1 MAMAETPYRRAQA
14 AGQDV
19 LRRTVLDAASALL
32 VAEGPQALT
41 MRRISG
47 EIGCSTTVLYTMFG
61 GKEGLAEA
69 LYREGFARLRRRLV
83 EAVEAA
89 GDDPGER
96 LAATGR
102 AYRENALAERAY
114 YGVMFGQAIPGF
126 TPSAEA
132 VAESRRSFDVLGEA
146 VAALRATGRPA
157 APTEASAAAEAS
169 APTEASGPTGAE
181 LALVD
186 ATDLLWATAHGVVS
200 FELAGHYPDE
210 ATAAATYRTA
220 LTAVSTYLGL
230 R

>member
-1 MAMAETPYRRAQA
+1 MTTETPYRRAQA
-14 AGQDV
+14 AGQEA
-19 LRRTVLDAASALL
+19 LRRAVLDAASALL

-61 GKEGLAEA
+61 GKDGLAEA
-69 LYREGFARLRRRLV
+69 LYREGFARLRRRLA

-89 GDDPGER
+89 GDDPADR

-126 TPSAEA
+126 TPSPEA
-132 VAESRRSFDVLGEA
+132 VAESKRAFDVLA
-146 VAALRATGRPA
+146 VAVTVLRER
-157 APTEASAAAEAS
+157 
-169 APTEASGPTGAE
+169 TGAPE
-181 LALVD
+181 LAFVD

-200 FELAGHYPDE
+200 FELAGHYADE
-210 ATAAATYRTA
+210 ATAAATYGAA
-220 LTAVSTYLGL
+220 LTAVSAHLGL

>member
-1 MAMAETPYRRAQA
+1 MTTDTPYRRAQA
-14 AGQDV
+14 AGHDA

-61 GKEGLAEA
+61 GKDGLAEA
-69 LYREGFARLRRRLV
+69 LYREGFARLRRRLTA
-83 EAVEAA
+83 AVEAA
-89 GDDPGER
+89 GDDPADR

-114 YGVMFGQAIPGF
+114 YGVMFGHAIPGF
-126 TPSAEA
+126 TPSPEA
-132 VAESRRSFDVLGEA
+132 VAESKQAFTVLADA
-146 VAALRATGRPA
+146 VGRLRAP
-157 APTEASAAAEAS
+157 SARDADRDLS
-169 APTEASGPTGAE
+169 AAE

>member
-1 MAMAETPYRRAQA
+1 MTTDTPYRRAQA
-14 AGQDV
+14 AGQEA

-41 MRRISG
+41 MRRVSG

-61 GKEGLAEA
+61 GKDGLAEA

-83 EAVEAA
+83 QAVEAA
-89 GDDPGER
+89 GDDPADR
-96 LAATGR
+96 FAATGR

-126 TPSAEA
+126 TPSPEA
-132 VAESRRSFDVLGEA
+132 VTESKRALDVLADA
-146 VAALRATGRPA
+146 VASLRERTGTPA
-157 APTEASAAAEAS
+157 DP
-169 APTEASGPTGAE
+169 
-181 LALVD
+181 LVD

-200 FELAGHYPDE
+200 FELAGHYADE
-210 ATAAATYRTA
+210 ATAAAAYRAA
-220 LTAVSTYLGL
+220 LTAVSTHLGL